1 MDQNTLFLLSAIGLY
16 FAAMIAIGLYAARQN
31 SDLDDYM
38 LAGRN
43 MKPSVAALSAGASDM
58 SGWLL
63 MGLPGA
69 IYASGLVEGWMAIG
83 LTVGAWVNWKVV
95 APRLRS
101 YTEVSGNSITI
112 PSFLENR
119 FKDRTHIL
127 RIVSG
132 LIILVF
138 FTFYVSSGMVAGG
151 KFVESTFGPNSFYA
165 EGVEITYLTG
175 MLIVAGITVFYTLFG
190 GFLGASLTDVAQGV
204 LMFLA
209 LLLVPIVVIVIMGGW
224 DAVIDGVRAA
234 DAAAAAEGVDHLSM
248 VKNATLIGV
257 LSSVAWGLGY
267 FGQPHIIV
275 RFMALRTTRDAAT
288 ARRVGITWMALSV
301 FGAVMVALVGI
312 AYFQADDGATLEDPE
327 TVFLV
332 LSAILF
338 HPFVAGLVLA
348 AVLAAIMSTIS
359 SQLIVC
365 SSALVEDLYK
375 VVGRHPSARAGLW
388 LGRIGVL
395 VVSVIAGLL
404 ALDPAASVL
413 ELVSFAWA
421 GFGAAFGPV
430 ILLALYWEKF
440 TSWGAMAAVVS
451 GATVAWFWSKASAE
465 TWEWFGLYEIVPGFL
480 AALILGVAVS
490 LFTQRSRHVNE
501 EINREFTGAIDIVAG
516 REPST
521 RSQPAVP
528 ADGARSGSTAA
539 DPRAQA

>member
-1 MDQNTLFLLSAIGLY
+1 MDLNTVYLIAAILLY
-16 FAAMIAIGLYAARQN
+16 FGAMIFIGLYAARQN

-119 FKDRTHIL
+119 FKDRTHVL

-132 LIILVF
+132 AIILVF

-151 KFVESTFGPNSFYA
+151 KFVESTFGSNSFYA
-165 EGVEITYLTG
+165 EGLEINYLTG
-175 MLIVAGITVFYTLFG
+175 MLVVAGITVLYTLFG
-190 GFLGASLTDVAQGV
+190 GFLGASLTDVAQGL
-204 LMFLA
+204 LMFVS
-209 LLLVPIVVIVIMGGW
+209 LLLVPIFVIVTMGGW
-224 DAVIDGVRAA
+224 DAVVEGIRAVDAQPNADG
-234 DAAAAAEGVDHLSM
+234 EMINHLSM
-248 VKNATLIGV
+248 FKNATLIGV

-275 RFMALRTTRDAAT
+275 RFMALRTPQDAT
-288 ARRVGITWMALSV
+288 TGRRVGIAWMALSV

-312 AYFQADDGATLEDPE
+312 AYFQANPGTTLEDPE

-375 VVGRHPSARAGLW
+375 VVGKHPSANAGLW

-395 VVSVIAGLL
+395 IVAVIAGVL
-404 ALDPAASVL
+404 ALNPEASVL

-451 GATVAWFWSKASAE
+451 GAAVAWFWSKASAD

-480 AALILGVAVS
+480 VALIIGVVVS
-490 LFTQRSRHVNE
+490 LFTQRSRHVNA

-516 REPST
+516 REAAAAPK
-521 RSQPAVP
+521 A
-528 ADGARSGSTAA
+528 AKAEGGSTAA
-539 DPRAQA
+539 PTV

>member
-1 MDQNTLFLLSAIGLY
+1 MDLNTVFLIAAILLY
-16 FAAMIAIGLYAARQN
+16 FTAMIFIGLYAARQN
-31 SDLDDYM
+31 TDLDDYM

-101 YTEVSGNSITI
+101 YTEVSGDSITI

-165 EGVEITYLTG
+165 EGLEINYLTG
-175 MLIVAGITVFYTLFG
+175 MLVVAGITVLYTLFG
-190 GFLGASLTDVAQGV
+190 GFLGASLTDVAQGL
-204 LMFLA
+204 LMFVS
-209 LLLVPIVVIVIMGGW
+209 LLLVPIFVIVDMGGW
-224 DAVIDGVRAA
+224 NAVVEGIRAVDAQPN
-234 DAAAAAEGVDHLSM
+234 AEGVMVDHLSLF
-248 VKNATLIGV
+248 KNATLIGV

-275 RFMALRTTRDAAT
+275 RFMALRTPQDAT
-288 ARRVGITWMALSV
+288 TGRRVGVSWMALSV

-312 AYFQADDGATLEDPE
+312 AYFQANPGTTLDDTE

-332 LSAILF
+332 LAAILF

-375 VVGRHPSARAGLW
+375 VAGKDPSPNAGLW

-395 VVSVIAGLL
+395 IVAVIAGIL
-404 ALDPAASVL
+404 ALNPEASVL

-451 GATVAWFWSKASAE
+451 GAAVAWFWSEADEK

-480 AALILGVAVS
+480 TALILGVVVS
-490 LFTQRSRHVNE
+490 LFTQRSRQVNK

-516 REPST
+516 NEVT
-521 RSQPAVP
+521 A
-528 ADGARSGSTAA
+528 ADPKAATAEGGSTAA
-539 DPRAQA
+539 PTV

>member
-1 MDQNTLFLLSAIGLY
+1 MDLNTVFLIAAILLY
-16 FAAMIAIGLYAARQN
+16 FTAMIFIGLYAARQN
-31 SDLDDYM
+31 TDLDDYM

-69 IYASGLVEGWMAIG
+69 IYASGLVEAWMAIG

-101 YTEVSGNSITI
+101 YTEVSGDSITI

-165 EGVEITYLTG
+165 EGLEINYLTG
-175 MLIVAGITVFYTLFG
+175 MLVVAGITVLYTLFG
-190 GFLGASLTDVAQGV
+190 GFLGASLTDVVQGL
-204 LMFLA
+204 LMFVA
-209 LLLVPIVVIVIMGGW
+209 LLLVPIFVIVDMGGW
-224 DAVIDGVRAA
+224 DAVVEGVRAV
-234 DAAAAAEGVDHLSM
+234 DAQSRAAGEVVDHLSLFQ
-248 VKNATLIGV
+248 NATLIGV

-275 RFMALRTTRDAAT
+275 RFMALRTPQDAT
-288 ARRVGITWMALSV
+288 TGRRVGVSWMALSV

-312 AYFQADDGATLEDPE
+312 AYFQANPGTTLDDTE

-332 LSAILF
+332 LAAILF

-375 VVGRHPSARAGLW
+375 VAGKDPSPNAGLW

-395 VVSVIAGLL
+395 IVAVIAGIL
-404 ALDPAASVL
+404 ALNPEASVL

-451 GATVAWFWSKASAE
+451 GAAVAWFWSEADEK

-480 AALILGVAVS
+480 TALILGVVVS
-490 LFTQRSRHVNE
+490 LFTQRSRQVNE

-516 REPST
+516 NE
-521 RSQPAVP
+521 V
-528 ADGARSGSTAA
+528 TAA
-539 DPRAQA
+539 EPKATTAEGGSSAAPTV